1 MIKPYQIYRHFKG
14 GMYIIDSVATE
25 EATGKAVIVYRSLST
40 GAVWTRPESQFFEKV
55 PEDKENPTGQKYRF
69 EKIDDYMV
77 SDPLKCFT
85 TQALIKELSARNN
98 NPYIDTL
105 PVGDKCFRED
115 YIVGRIVSVYVSK
128 DNSFQDIDVDS
139 VYNTIEEAESRLDKL
154 GYEYQVFIRRIL
166 KSGI

>member
-1 MIKPYQIYRHFKG
+1 MRKMQKIGIRSSAFPFFSSYFKLFIKTPFVCK
-14 GMYIIDSVATE
+14 
-25 EATGKAVIVYRSLST
+25 
-40 GAVWTRPESQFFEKV
+40 
-55 PEDKENPTGQKYRF
+55 
-69 EKIDDYMV
+69 
-77 SDPLKCFT
+77 
-85 TQALIKELSARNN
+85 ALIKELSARND

-115 YIVGRIVSVYVSK
+115 YIVGRIVPIYISK